1 MCVCVVGVC
10 VCVSER
16 ERERERERL
25 ALCAYDCMVC
35 QNHVTKR
42 AFHKPGK
49 PHVENK
55 AHVVMNK
62 EDKVSSSLLR

>member
-1 MCVCVVGVC
+1 MWMCVIGVYVC
-10 VCVSER
+10 VCVR
-16 ERERERERL
+16 EREGGRETL
-25 ALCAYDCMVC
+25 VLCTYDCMVC

-49 PHVENK
+49 PQVENK

-62 EDKVSSSLLR
+62 EDKVTSSLFR